1 MVEMFKQLDDT
12 GLEDSDPDKHSLSEI
27 GERHHIV
34 DQKIPSNNLTLPD
47 ITDIPDGIP
56 DNTRNESDTTED
68 NTNAPDGEKSVQ
80 DGKGSLSLSMIINI
94 MSEVVLNQMTEKG
107 NR

>member
-12 GLEDSDPDKHSLSEI
+12 GLEDSDPDKHSLSKI

-68 NTNAPDGEKSVQ
+68 NTNAPDGEESVQ
-80 DGKGSLSLSMIINI
+80 DGKGSVSLSMIINI
-94 MSEVVLNQMTEKG
+94 LSEVVLNLMTEK
-107 NR
+107 RF